1 MKVLQQNLFSFTST
15 AASEKARQTSLFPDL
30 NKTTPISFS
39 DSISIVQNSRQ
50 LVSNLF
56 SSVAKPSPLTFNNA
70 TNGFK
75 FDTKSSPIFSS
86 AQTTANNIGSG
97 NSTTTAA
104 SSKPE
109 TSGTNPKPTSDSASA
124 SGIPTLP
131 SNETKDVPP
140 KL

>member
-1 MKVLQQNLFSFTST
+1 VK
-15 AASEKARQTSLFPDL
+15 
-30 NKTTPISFS
+30 
-39 DSISIVQNSRQ
+39 DSVAIVQNSRQ

-56 SSVAKPSPLTFNNA
+56 SSVAKPSPSTFNNA

-75 FDTKSSPIFSS
+75 FDTKSSAIFSS

-97 NSTTTAA
+97 NGTTTAA

-109 TSGTNPKPTSDSASA
+109 NSGTNPKPTSDSASA
-124 SGIPTLP
+124 SGIPTFP
-131 SNETKDVPP
+131 SNETKNVPP